1 MFKPG
6 DIVKEIRNFPNSPKM
21 IVVRQRPLAPDWA
34 IRSYVLLNPVD
45 GLLYEGF
52 ESQLARLEEDGTWK
66 RIKYKKEPLLPMST
80 DEDVGYIDNV
90 EG

>member
-6 DIVKEIRNFPNSPKM
+6 DIVKEIRNFPSSPKM
-21 IVVRQRPLAPDWA
+21 IVVRQLPTAPDWA
-34 IRSYVLLNPVD
+34 IRSYVLQNPVD

-80 DEDVGYIDNV
+80 DEVMGYIDNV